1 MKFSEAVALV
11 EANEL
16 GRFISKH
23 SNGEYAVVSAC
34 RGELSKAENY
44 KRTKELKEKLQAS
57 RFSFKPVKGGYI
69 ENLGKSNQKEVYE
82 NSFMIYG
89 YSKNGEP
96 IKPKE
101 LFNYAIKLCKEYEQ
115 DSILYSKHG
124 EKPTYYNKNGSK
136 EFSPGK
142 NMKLNDKS
150 QEYFSEFGKNKR
162 FSLTQ

>member
-57 RFSFKPVKGGYI
+57 KFSFKPVKGGYI

-82 NSFMIYG
+82 N
-89 YSKNGEP
+89 YSTMLLSSARNMSK
-96 IKPKE
+96 I
-101 LFNYAIKLCKEYEQ
+101 LFF
-115 DSILYSKHG
+115 ILSM
-124 EKPTYYNKNGSK
+124 E
-136 EFSPGK
+136 
-142 NMKLNDKS
+142 KS
-150 QEYFSEFGKNKR
+150 QLITIRMVQKN
-162 FSLTQ
+162 SLLERI